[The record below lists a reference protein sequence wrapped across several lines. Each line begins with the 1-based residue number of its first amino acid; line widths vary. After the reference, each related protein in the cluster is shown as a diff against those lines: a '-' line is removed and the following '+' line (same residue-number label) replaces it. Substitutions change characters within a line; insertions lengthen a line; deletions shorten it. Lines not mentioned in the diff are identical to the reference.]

1 MIIDARKLPEDETI
15 KSDVCIVGGGTAG
28 ITLAKEF
35 IDRQFRVCLLE
46 SGGIKPDKE
55 TQSLYAGENIG
66 HPYFSL
72 DTARARYLGGT
83 TNRWVIDDGKG
94 SFGARMRSLDEID
107 FEERDWVPHSGWP
120 FPKSHLDP
128 YYQRAQAL
136 CRIEPS
142 SFAVETWEQSP
153 NSLRLPLSN
162 GRVKTVIFKIG
173 SRDPFIQDYIP
184 EISKAANITTYLH
197 ANVANIET
205 DEAVRTVKRLRV
217 FCLPGNKFWVAARLI
232 ILAAG
237 AIEIPRLLLLSNQMQ
252 NVGLGNQYDLV
263 GRYFQEHL
271 HFQLGLFVPSDSNLF
286 LRTSMYNC
294 IHPVNGV
301 SVIGKMSL
309 SERVLRREKLLN
321 YVTQFNP
328 TVMLT
333 SSLGHVFYP
342 NKNTAGARSFKA
354 IYAAV
359 VRGAELQDP
368 KRHLISVLTGL
379 DGVAATIYRALK
391 RRAIKIFTRK
401 KIQLFVLE
409 SMSEQLPNPQSRIL
423 LSEQRDRLGMNGV
436 QLDWRLSPMD
446 TESAIRSQEILDQE
460 FKRAG
465 LGRLYTLLDADT
477 PPQRIRGG
485 WHHMGTTRMHVDPRK
500 GIVDENS
507 RIHGIS
513 NLFIAGPSVFP
524 TSGYANPSLTIIA
537 LAVRLADHI
546 KQLMER

>member
-1 MIIDARKLPEDETI
+1 MIIDARTLPNEETI
-15 KSDVCIVGGGTAG
+15 DTDVCIVGAGTAG

-35 IDRQFRVCLLE
+35 INRQFRVCLLE
-46 SGGIKPDKE
+46 SGGNKPDKE

-72 DTARARYLGGT
+72 DTARTRYLGGT
-83 TNRWVIDDGKG
+83 TNRWDIDDGQG
-94 SFGARMRSLDEID
+94 SFGARMHPLDGID

-128 YYQRAQAL
+128 CYARAQRL
-136 CRIEPS
+136 CRIEPA

-153 NSLRLPLSN
+153 NSLRLPLSD

-184 EISKAANITTYLH
+184 QISKAANIATYLH
-197 ANVANIET
+197 ANVVNIET

-217 FCLPGNKFWVAARLI
+217 VCLTGNKFWVSAKLFV
-232 ILAAG
+232 LAAG
-237 AIEIPRLLLLSNQMQ
+237 AIEIPRLLLLSNRTQ
-252 NVGLGNQYDLV
+252 NVGLGNQNDLV

-271 HFQLGLFVPSDSNLF
+271 HYQLGLFVPSDSNLF
-286 LRTSMYNC
+286 LRTSLYNC
-294 IHPVNGV
+294 IHPVNAV

-309 SERVLRREKLLN
+309 SERVLRHEKLLN

-328 TVMLT
+328 TVMLS

-342 NKNTAGARSFKA
+342 NKHTASARSIKT
-354 IYAAV
+354 IYAAIA
-359 VRGAELQDP
+359 RGAQLQDP
-368 KRHLISVLTGL
+368 KGHIKSVLGGL
-379 DGVAATIYRALK
+379 DDVATTIYRALK
-391 RRAIKIFTRK
+391 RRAIKIFTHK

-409 SMSEQLPNPQSRIL
+409 SMSEQSPNPQSRIL
-423 LSEQRDRLGMNGV
+423 LSEQRDQLGMNAV

-446 TESAIRSQEILDQE
+446 TESAKRSQEILDQE
-460 FKRAG
+460 FQNAG
-465 LGRLYTLLDADT
+465 MGRLYTMLDADT
-477 PPQRIRGG
+477 PPQRIKGG
-485 WHHMGTTRMHVDPRK
+485 WHHMGTTRMHVDPQQ
-500 GIVDENS
+500 GVVDENS